1 MMDYIIRHWFWT
13 RGGHDTI
20 LAMAS
25 FITYTFGCRV
35 NEAETESMTRTLVTQ
50 GFRVDHIHPDIVIIN
65 SCAVTAKAEREVRQT
80 IYQIRKKFPT
90 ASIVVTGCA
99 ATRWI
104 RDDEPIAGHIHLVPN
119 EKKLDVTKIV
129 CEFVKTDGITPNI
142 ESYSDK
148 FSGSGRAMV
157 KIQDGC
163 HRFCSYCIVPY
174 LRGKPVSKTIKEICG
189 EIRGMDADIS
199 DVTLAAIN
207 TEAFGKD
214 TGETLINLIEEV
226 LETTTIPRLSFGSIH
241 PWSITDE
248 FLSYYKT
255 LSQNQRF
262 VRFFHIPI
270 QSGCQ
275 TTLSR
280 MNRQYDIGKLGTL
293 MESLTTIAPDTFIGT
308 DVIVGFP
315 GETDGEFETTYEFL
329 RQSRINRFHVFRY
342 SSRPGTAAVGMEKT
356 IGTISPGIS
365 RQRSERLLSLSRKKF
380 SDFAR
385 SLIEK
390 TGPALMLE
398 RKNTTHQEA
407 LLWNQMPIGITSEN
421 HIDAGTLQDV
431 KVTSCTDGKLFGIR
445 V

>member
-1 MMDYIIRHWFWT
+1 
-13 RGGHDTI
+13 
-20 LAMAS
+20 MAT
-25 FITYTFGCRV
+25 FFTNTFGCRV
-35 NEAETESMTRTLVTQ
+35 NEAETEGITRTLMAR
-50 GFRVDHIHPDIVIIN
+50 GFRVDHIHPDVIIIN

-80 IYQIRKKFPT
+80 IYQIRKKFPV

-104 RDDEPIAGHIHLVPN
+104 RDDESIAGHIHCVPN
-119 EKKLDVTKIV
+119 EKKRDVAEIV
-129 CEFVKTDGITPNI
+129 HELVKTDGTATDI

-174 LRGKPVSKTIKEICG
+174 LRGKPVSKTIKEICR
-189 EIRGMDADIS
+189 EISRMDAGIS

-214 TGETLINLIEEV
+214 TGETLITLIEKV
-226 LETTTIPRLSFGSIH
+226 LQTTTVSRLSFGSIH
-241 PWSITDE
+241 PWSITEE

-255 LSQNQRF
+255 LARSPRF

-275 TTLSR
+275 TTLIR
-280 MNRQYDIGKLGTL
+280 MNRQYDIGKLGTM
-293 MESLTTIAPDTFIGT
+293 MESVKTIAPDTFIGT

-315 GETDGEFETTYEFL
+315 GETDEEFETTYEFL
-329 RQSRINRFHVFRY
+329 RKSRIDRFHVFRY
-342 SSRPGTAAVGMEKT
+342 SSRPGTAAIGMEKT
-356 IGTISPGIS
+356 AGTVSPAES
-365 RQRSERLLSLSRKKF
+365 KLRSERLLSLSKKKF
-380 SDFAR
+380 ADFAR
-385 SLIEK
+385 SLIGK
-390 TGPALMLE
+390 TGPALLLE
-398 RKNTTHQEA
+398 RKNTTYQEA
-407 LLWNQMPIGITSEN
+407 LLWNQMPIEITTEN
-421 HIDAGTLQDV
+421 RIDTGRIYDV
-431 KVTSCTDGKLFGIR
+431 TVTSFTDGKLFGIR